1 MSTQRIA
8 KLRAHWRTH
17 VTAIGGF
24 DAGISNRAFDAL
36 CASYSEPRRH
46 YHTLD
51 HVVAL
56 FDTLEEYADEV
67 GDASR
72 LAFAVWY
79 HDAVYDPQAK
89 DNEERSAERAQQ
101 ELKALGAHPL
111 LVDRVSKLILATKD
125 HMGSKGGDYDDDVF
139 LDADFCILGAPSEIY
154 TQYVA
159 GVREEYAHLSD
170 DEWKKG
176 RSGFLERV
184 AEAPRIF
191 RTGIFEGAYAK
202 QARLNIKA
210 ELRTLELASDV

>member
-1 MSTQRIA
+1 MSTQRIT

-17 VTAIGGF
+17 VTAIGAF
-24 DAGISNRAFDAL
+24 DAGLANKDFDAL
-36 CASYSEPRRH
+36 CNSYAESHRH

-111 LVDRVSKLILATKD
+111 LIDRVAKLVLATKN
-125 HMGSKGGDYDDDVF
+125 HMRASGGDYDDDVF
-139 LDADFCILGAPSEIY
+139 LDADFCILGAEPEAY
-154 TQYVA
+154 RRYVA

-170 DEWKKG
+170 EEWKKG
-176 RSGFLERV
+176 RGSFLEKV

-191 RTGIFEGAYAK
+191 RTGIFEGAYGK
-202 QARLNIKA
+202 QARLNVRD
-210 ELRTLELASDV
+210 ELRSLELARDV

>member
-1 MSTQRIA
+1 MT
-8 KLRAHWRTH
+8 KLRGHWRSH

-24 DAGISNRAFDAL
+24 DPGMSNKAFDAL
-36 CASYSEPRRH
+36 CASYSEPHRH

-89 DNEERSAERAQQ
+89 DNEERSAERAAK
-101 ELKALGAHPL
+101 EMKAFGAHPL
-111 LVDRVSKLILATKD
+111 LIDRVSKLILATKN
-125 HMGSKGGDYDDDVF
+125 HMGATAGDYDDDVF
-139 LDADFCILGAPSEIY
+139 LDADFCILGAPTETY
-154 TQYVA
+154 NQYVS
-159 GVREEYAHLSD
+159 GMREEYAHLSD

-176 RSGFLERV
+176 RGGFLEKV
-184 AEAPRIF
+184 AVAPRIF

-202 QARLNIKA
+202 QARANIKA
-210 ELRTLELASDV
+210 ELRTLELASDA